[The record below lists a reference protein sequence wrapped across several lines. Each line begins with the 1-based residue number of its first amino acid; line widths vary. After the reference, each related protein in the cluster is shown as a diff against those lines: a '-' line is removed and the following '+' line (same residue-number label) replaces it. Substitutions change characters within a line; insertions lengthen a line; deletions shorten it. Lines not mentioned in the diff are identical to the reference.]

1 MTQGIDLRFRRW
13 REENHM
19 KVQTN
24 RDSSGIDLNE
34 VLRKKGKLSIRRCPR
49 CGGPLFPA
57 YALGWRDEFMRN
69 FLKCFCCARFFLLV
83 RNGTRAVWVQWPDR
97 KEEIS
102 QVFEDGI

>member
-1 MTQGIDLRFRRW
+1 MTQGIDPRFRRW
-13 REENHM
+13 MEKKQMEKWMDLN
-19 KVQTN
+19 
-24 RDSSGIDLNE
+24 SPGIDLNE
-34 VLRKKGKLSIRRCPR
+34 VLKKKGRLSIRRCPR

-57 YALGWRDEFMRN
+57 YALGWRDMFMKN